1 MFTMLVI
8 LVVGLVF
15 AVAIIDNNLPRSRC
29 FEIELD
35 AMPTGFVC
43 SASSKS
49 VCMG

>member
-1 MFTMLVI
+1 MYTMLVI

-15 AVAIIDNNLPRSRC
+15 AVALIDNNLPRSQG
-29 FEIELD
+29 FKIELD
-35 AMPTGFVC
+35 AMPAGFVC